1 MWRLTYLMS
10 TTEDKMGSEWADLIN
25 YVSDLLSIVGEMDV
39 ELLGDTMRISFEDAL
54 IRVVRMVDG
63 WSITYESEDV
73 MIKVADGRAE
83 YRRGGRA
90 CLSGV
95 DTGACKDAAK
105 ALAFILGLVAAYNV
119 SEELLFKRFFKQVET
134 LSTIP

>member
-1 MWRLTYLMS
+1 MS
-10 TTEDKMGSEWADLIN
+10 TTEDKMESEWADLLN
-25 YVSDLLSIVGEMDV
+25 YVSDLLSIVGPETDAG
-39 ELLGDTMRISFEDAL
+39 LLGDTMRISFDGAL

-63 WSITYESEDV
+63 WSITYESEGV

-83 YRRGGRA
+83 YRRSGEF
-90 CLSGV
+90 CLCLRGV

-105 ALAFILGLVAAYNV
+105 ALAFIVGLIAAYNV